1 MCFFIVNSEN
11 ALFTV
16 NVYDVYKLC
25 SDDCSD
31 ECCTLLPTRVHV
43 SRRRGVRVSAR
54 VCISPRVRVS
64 PHAHTS
70 VVSPQVSPR
79 GGVSPRACVSPRV
92 SHLPTSVTSPHERH
106 ISPRESPSISPRKS
120 TATVHQQ
127 CFPFARAA
135 RAPVSF
141 SACQRLASRVDWPR
155 LGLRL
160 RWWSCG
166 GSALPRRVHLRS
178 GRMGMWIAP
187 STRAPDKGSTGEG
200 GIVGSRGGPRLP
212 VLLSDPSVVVLLLQ
226 IPVLLVLLVLTIA
239 TVLAC

>member
-1 MCFFIVNSEN
+1 M
-11 ALFTV
+11 LHT
-16 NVYDVYKLC
+16 
-25 SDDCSD
+25 
-31 ECCTLLPTRVHV
+31 
-43 SRRRGVRVSAR
+43 
-54 VCISPRVRVS
+54 S
-64 PHAHTS
+64 PHACARLTTAGCARLRACVHLPTS
-70 VVSPQVSPR
+70 
-79 GGVSPRACVSPRV
+79 ACVSPRTHV
-92 SHLPTSVTSPHERH
+92 CRLPASLPPGGGLPTSVCLPKSVTSPHERH